1 MKTLGIIAG
10 ILLAVI
16 CIAAA
21 VIFGALLLLALGDF
35 EIEDPNSHNNNHQNS

>member
-21 VIFGALLLLALGDF
+21 VIFGALLLLALGNF
-35 EIEDPNSHNNNHQNS
+35 EADDTTKRN

>member
-10 ILLAVI
+10 ILLAAI

-35 EIEDPNSHNNNHQNS
+35 EVDDTTKRN

>member
-10 ILLAVI
+10 ILLAII

>member
-1 MKTLGIIAG
+1 MKTLGIIAAV
-10 ILLAVI
+10 LLAVI

-35 EIEDPNSHNNNHQNS
+35 EVNDTTKRN

>member
-35 EIEDPNSHNNNHQNS
+35 ELDDTNSHNNNHQNS